1 MVSPRQDGMPRNGL
15 SRKEE
20 RMRPTMREL
29 HELPEIVK
37 SGTIRLH
44 SGYKHTMILLGS
56 SICFGGG
63 GGLVSV
69 DKRRGWYR
77 TIFCKDLFYLKNSK
91 SYPDFNNLI
100 EICLLTSELS
110 RM

>member
-1 MVSPRQDGMPRNGL
+1 MPRNGL

-69 DKRRGWYR
+69 DKRRGVVQDY
-77 TIFCKDLFYLKNSK
+77 FLQG
-91 SYPDFNNLI
+91 LI
-100 EICLLTSELS
+100 LSQKFKKLS
-110 RM
+110 RFQ